1 MKVYV
6 QWRTLAPP
14 QLAYNCSKVLIL
26 VNFLLKVNRQNF
38 KSIQPVDI
46 PVIQMTA
53 VYIKLMMHE
62 KMKYKSNTCIALLKK
77 IDIECRVH
85 HDKK

>member
-1 MKVYV
+1 MTVNM
-6 QWRTLAPP
+6 QWRTLAPQ

-46 PVIQMTA
+46 PVI
-53 VYIKLMMHE
+53 
-62 KMKYKSNTCIALLKK
+62 
-77 IDIECRVH
+77 
-85 HDKK
+85 

>member
-14 QLAYNCSKVLIL
+14 QLAYNCPKVLIL

-46 PVIQMTA
+46 PVI
-53 VYIKLMMHE
+53 H
-62 KMKYKSNTCIALLKK
+62 
-77 IDIECRVH
+77 
-85 HDKK
+85 